1 MYITNKEF
9 ATALLK
15 TGIKSN
21 IIVEALITASK
32 LLKKYG
38 QTAYSEKYKKIIEE
52 NSPETGAI
60 LAFAKKMKKNKVDI
74 LKSTIQRVKDMS
86 DDYHETFVVKT
97 HPDIIQNAAKYITE
111 WHKNA
116 EIDSQQWDEDGIFVS
131 GEGFYYKR
139 SIDADIK
146 KLLGLE

>member
-21 IIVEALITASK
+21 IIVESLMIASK

-38 QTAYSEKYKKIIEE
+38 QTAYSEKYRKIIEE

-60 LAFAKKMKKNKVDI
+60 LAFAKKMKKNKTDI
-74 LKSTIQRVKDMS
+74 LKSTIQRVKDIA

-97 HPDIIQNAAKYITE
+97 HPDIIHNAAKYIRE
-111 WHKNA
+111 
-116 EIDSQQWDEDGIFVS
+116 
-131 GEGFYYKR
+131 
-139 SIDADIK
+139 
-146 KLLGLE
+146 